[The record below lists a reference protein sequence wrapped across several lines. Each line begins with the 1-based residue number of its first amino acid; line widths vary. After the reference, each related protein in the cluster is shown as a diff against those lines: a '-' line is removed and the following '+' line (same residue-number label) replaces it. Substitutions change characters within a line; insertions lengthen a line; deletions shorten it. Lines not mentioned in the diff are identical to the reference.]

1 MFMRS
6 WKRLAAIG
14 LMLTLAPVVF
24 AEESIEAFGHRWTVP
39 IGDDW
44 KVTSVD
50 GVETLQLLVPRPS
63 TAPRRPTQFA
73 LAQTPDFEKVTI
85 ELEVKKEPAG
95 ARDRRTSLM
104 IVYAY
109 RDKDHF
115 NYAHLSVD
123 TGEQEAVHNGIFHV
137 YGGDRVR
144 ISSTQ
149 GPPALTSEEWHP
161 VRLIYDGSTGRVD
174 VYVDGKALPS
184 LRAVDMSLGAGKVGL
199 GSFFDIGE
207 FRSVRINGDPVK

>member
-1 MFMRS
+1 MRS
-6 WKRLAAIG
+6 WIRLAAIS
-14 LMLTLAPVVF
+14 LMLALASVAF
-24 AEESIEAFGHRWTVP
+24 AEESIQAFGHRWTVP

-50 GVETLQLLVPRPS
+50 GVEMLELLVPRPS

-85 ELEVKKEPAG
+85 ELEVKKEPAE
-95 ARDRRTSLM
+95 ARDRHTSLL

-109 RDKDHF
+109 RDDAHF

-123 TGEQEAVHNGIFHV
+123 TGEQVAVHNGIFHV
-137 YGGDRVR
+137 YDGDRVR

-149 GPPALTSEEWHP
+149 GPPALTSEEWHK
-161 VRLIYDGSTGRVD
+161 VRLVYDGSNGRVD
-174 VYVDGKALPS
+174 VEVDGKALPS
-184 LRAVDMSLGAGKVGL
+184 LRAVDMSLGAGKIGL
-199 GSFFDIGE
+199 GSFFDMGE
-207 FRSVRINGDPVK
+207 FRNVQISGDPIK